1 MPQVVYVQTVLI
13 GLKTC
18 VTVPRSVCINSV
30 DDIKKKAREND
41 DSAPPLKFNLISRA
55 HPSVRPFASAQSDA
69 TGDAIGPFC
78 SVLVLRIRGS
88 VRGSGSE
95 RVSLSDDESRSVP
108 FRFPTNVRTLRRRL
122 VRDRVD
128 AGAWT
133 GARVTCETRV
143 RGASR
148 VPRVRLRRRSSFVV
162 VERAFVERAVVRSKG
177 RDALDLVDQR

>member
-1 MPQVVYVQTVLI
+1 M
-13 GLKTC
+13 
-18 VTVPRSVCINSV
+18 PRSVCINSV

-41 DSAPPLKFNLISRA
+41 DSAPPLKFNLASI
-55 HPSVRPFASAQSDA
+55 HPSSVRAAQSDA

-78 SVLVLRIRGS
+78 SVLFCSLLLVRIRA
-88 VRGSGSE
+88 VRNAGAGA
-95 RVSLSDDESRSVP
+95 RGRLSLSDDESRSVP
-108 FRFPTNVRTLRRRL
+108 FRFPTNVRTLRRRRL
-122 VRDRVD
+122 VGRDRVD

-148 VPRVRLRRRSSFVV
+148 VPRVRRRRRRSSFVV